1 MKWKEN
7 ITCTTSLCLAVTL
20 RSTNPNKG
28 GFLSFPAVTG
38 LKYGFLIWFIKLH
51 STSPSHLHVSPL
63 GGRQNRG
70 KAGSCCQPSLPC
82 HCHKPKTTRAAAGAN
97 IFLHE
102 KKKKHPCSTLFS
114 TPLLKILNIPSGQQ
128 ISAPSWMQTKA
139 TSCVSISPESHWSC
153 KAAAPDLLNFCSSRP
168 VAKLQLLTCSIS
180 AVPGLFHCCSS
191 CCKAAAPDLS
201 HFCGS

>member
-1 MKWKEN
+1 MTCEGKIKIKRKHGMKWKEN

-102 KKKKHPCSTLFS
+102 KKKKTSLLDPFLYPTPQNIEYSQWSADFS
-114 TPLLKILNIPSGQQ
+114 TFMDADKSY
-128 ISAPSWMQTKA
+128 
-139 TSCVSISPESHWSC
+139 
-153 KAAAPDLLNFCSSRP
+153 
-168 VAKLQLLTCSIS
+168 KLC
-180 AVPGLFHCCSS
+180 FHL
-191 CCKAAAPDLS
+191 P
-201 HFCGS
+201 